1 MLCQFLTVGLLG
13 TELLGNGESRHDRTA
28 VDGVEFYFVGYLER
42 ITQSFGDIGEDGV
55 HLGGCLHP
63 FLLGVA
69 HTLGVVQ
76 VFAGTKADQAVV
88 GLSVV
93 GIDEM
98 DVVGGD

>member
-1 MLCQFLTVGLLG
+1 MAK
-13 TELLGNGESRHDRTA
+13 SRHDRTA
-28 VDGVEFYFVGYLER
+28 VDGVEFYLSAISSVLLKA
-42 ITQSFGDIGEDGV
+42 SGDIGEDGV

-88 GLSVV
+88 SLSVV

-98 DVVGGD
+98 DVVVAISLILCL